1 MSVTKRRLT
10 SLPGLLHAGGYT
22 DVPIYKVLHQHAVN
36 GVIPGAHQINH
47 SGTSARR
54 TCPRSRPPL
63 GWRRRPRHPTATPV
77 ASRSPPEE
85 LAQ

>member
-47 SGTSARR
+47 VWHFCEEDLPEIATALGLAQKAPSSDRNARR
-54 TCPRSRPPL
+54 QS
-63 GWRRRPRHPTATPV
+63 V
-77 ASRSPPEE
+77 A
-85 LAQ
+85 A